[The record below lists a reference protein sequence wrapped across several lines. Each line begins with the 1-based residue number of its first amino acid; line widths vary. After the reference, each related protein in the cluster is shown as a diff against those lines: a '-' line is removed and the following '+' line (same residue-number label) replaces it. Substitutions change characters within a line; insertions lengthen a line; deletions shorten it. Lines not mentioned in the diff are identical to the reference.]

1 MKLLLFLS
9 VTICTTV
16 CVSMSM
22 PYQVRGYG
30 AGVNARSP
38 RKEDLEDRAASLQAV
53 ADKAWSKCLEVA
65 YMPTLAI
72 PEEKLKGL
80 SEVEFKNFQISTTI
94 AALRNHLRCV
104 TDETKGYD
112 NIVVEPNFVVIPD
125 FRKANPEEYELAPRS
140 KFWDALKPIPY
151 SPLDGYKK
159 KG

>member
-1 MKLLLFLS
+1 MD
-9 VTICTTV
+9 
-16 CVSMSM
+16 VSFFT
-22 PYQVRGYG
+22 VRGYG

-38 RKEDLEDRAASLQAV
+38 GKEDLEDRAASLQAV